1 MQILAVVADNASN
14 NNTMMEELETLFH
27 KVAIPF
33 SAKTSRLR
41 CTPHTVHLS
50 AMKVGDR
57 FLHLY
62 I

>member
-1 MQILAVVADNASN
+1 MQILAVIADNASN

-50 AMKVGDR
+50 AMKVGD
-57 FLHLY
+57 
-62 I
+62 